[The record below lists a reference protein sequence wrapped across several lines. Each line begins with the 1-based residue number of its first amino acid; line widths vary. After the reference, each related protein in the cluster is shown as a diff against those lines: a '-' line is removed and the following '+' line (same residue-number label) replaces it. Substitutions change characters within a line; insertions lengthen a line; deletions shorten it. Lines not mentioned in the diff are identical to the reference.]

1 MGWAVLLMAYG
12 GPNSLD
18 DVGPYLLDVRGGRET
33 SPELVE
39 AVRERYAKIGGRSP
53 LLAITREQAAALEAQ
68 LNRGGSRHK
77 VFVGMRHWYPYISE
91 AVEEIRRAGFRRVI
105 ALCMAP
111 HYSRMSVG
119 AYAEKLRQAVGSD
132 GDLDVKLV
140 ESWHDHPLFIKA
152 LAAKVCAGLEKF
164 SESER
169 RDVRVIFTAHSLPA
183 AIMAQ
188 GDPYASQFEQ
198 TAELVAQAAGLARP
212 AWMAAYQ
219 SAGAGST
226 RWLGPSLL
234 EMLPRLADEGVKNLL
249 VAPVGFVADH
259 VEILYEIDIEARE
272 EAEKLGMRLE
282 RTESPNASPDFI
294 AALADIVERE
304 MRE

>member
-1 MGWAVLLMAYG
+1 MDWAVLLMAYG

-18 DVGPYLLDVRGGRET
+18 DVGLYLLDVRGGRET
-33 SPELVE
+33 PAELVE
-39 AVRERYAKIGGRSP
+39 EVRERYAKIGGRSP
-53 LLAITREQAAALEAQ
+53 LLAITRDQAAELEAH
-68 LNRGGSRHK
+68 LNRGGSRHR

-91 AVEEIRRAGFRRVI
+91 AVEEIRSAGFRRVV

-111 HYSRMSVG
+111 YYSRMSVG
-119 AYAEKLRQAVGSD
+119 AYAEKLRQAVERD
-132 GDLDVKLV
+132 GALDVRLV
-140 ESWHDHPLFIKA
+140 ESWHDHPQFIES
-152 LAAKVCAGLEKF
+152 LAAKVCAGLAQF
-164 SESER
+164 AESER
-169 RDVRVIFTAHSLPA
+169 RHARVVFTAHSLPA

-198 TAELVAQAAGLARP
+198 TAERVAQAAGLDRS
-212 AWMAAYQ
+212 AWMTAYQ
-219 SAGAGST
+219 SAGASGA

-234 EMLPRLADEGVKNLL
+234 ETLPRLAGEGVKNLL

-259 VEILYEIDIEARE
+259 VEILYEIDMEARE
-272 EAEKLGMRLE
+272 TAEKLGLRLE

-294 AALADIVERE
+294 SALADIVERK